1 MFVSNEAYEY
11 LSQKLWEDA
20 TFNTIWKLAANNSE
34 NVIRQIEREENMDF
48 NEQLQRVID
57 LELWDEDDE
66 IE

>member
-1 MFVSNEAYEY
+1 MFVSNKSYEY
-11 LSQKLWEDA
+11 LSKKLWEDA
-20 TFNTIWKLAANNSE
+20 TFNTIWTLAANNSE